1 MNTNTNIDIYIPN
14 TECPI
19 IITTKVKVKAITTTT
34 TTTQSHFRSPN
45 LSITSIISNVC
56 LVNEYKT
63 VLEIGTSDFKQATH
77 KSDVDV
83 DDVANFPQVDYT
95 YCRHVVENIQ
105 NPEFVMS
112 EIIRVSQY
120 GGYIETP
127 SPLIEITKNID
138 TSQPMSELYCGY
150 IQTRYIVWSNIQK
163 NEIYFLPK
171 YSCVLDHML
180 TSQPFTNHLIHNY
193 PVYWNNYFI
202 FNSRDKPRVIMYKNG
217 VDFTL
222 PAGYIDIVCRSIEE
236 SIANTNYFI
245 ETHRRMV

>member
-1 MNTNTNIDIYIPN
+1 MNTDIDIYIPN
-14 TECPI
+14 TECH
-19 IITTKVKVKAITTTT
+19 ITAKAKATTTATAT
-34 TTTQSHFRSPN
+34 TIQCRSPN
-45 LSITSIISNVC
+45 VSITSIIANVC

-63 VLEIGTSDFKQATH
+63 VLEIGTSGFKRATQFMDPI
-77 KSDVDV
+77 S
-83 DDVANFPQVDYT
+83 DDVLPQVDYT

-112 EIIRVSQY
+112 EIIRVSQH

-138 TSQPMSELYCGY
+138 TSQPYCGY
-150 IQTRYIVWSNIQK
+150 FQTRYIVWSNIQK

-180 TSQPFTNHLIHNY
+180 KFSDSSQPFMNHLIHNY

-202 FNSRDKPRVIMYKNG
+202 FNSRDKPRVIIYKNG

-222 PAGYIDIVCRSIEE
+222 PAGYIDMVCRSIEE